1 MSTTVSHVENTSNVS
16 EVIANATKIAS
27 HTSNDVQ
34 DITQDIEP
42 VVAVE
47 EQHNSDEKI
56 NTQDNELLPEIPSQ
70 SNEQPMPSEEECL
83 LKHLGKKLHE
93 MLYAQSEEARQA
105 FENEFSPKGMA
116 VDTELAKRAMRPHI
130 QNLHF
135 MQSYAKHLKSNAER
149 KKFET
154 GYNNTLRK
162 YKETEDEFS
171 QKQNELKSCVRAFVH
186 TEMDKA
192 EQARV
197 LKYKHCKPLSKG
209 RRRHFWEALSRD
221 NVDTFQR
228 TIETINDVKDAS
240 HSIQNPV
247 YPDNHTL
254 SLLCAF
260 VNPHPTMPVNG
271 AHQTLS
277 VLLTTFR
284 SFFTNTDIE
293 QTKQYILTNGCEKSH
308 ASCLDVLTTAL
319 S

>member
-16 EVIANATKIAS
+16 EVIANAAKIAS
-27 HTSNDVQ
+27 HASNDV
-34 DITQDIEP
+34 QDIEP

-56 NTQDNELLPEIPSQ
+56 NTEDNESLPEIPSQ

-83 LKHLGKKLHE
+83 LMHLGKKLHE

-116 VDTELAKRAMRPHI
+116 VDIELAKRAMRPHI
-130 QNLHF
+130 QNLH
-135 MQSYAKHLKSNAER
+135 LK
-149 KKFET
+149 
-154 GYNNTLRK
+154 
-162 YKETEDEFS
+162 EDVFS

-192 EQARV
+192 EQVRV

-277 VLLTTFR
+277 VLLTKFR

-293 QTKQYILTNGCEKSH
+293 QTTEYIKTNGCEQSH